1 MSRTKRSATLLLLA
15 GVLAVIFFLVTD
27 PAIGS
32 RYLYDGGQLRPVDA
46 VHTARPGTIF
56 GLAGSAAILGV
67 GAYLMTRKVR

>member
-15 GVLAVIFFLVTD
+15 GVLAVIFFLLTD
-27 PAIGS
+27 PALGS

-56 GLAGSAAILGV
+56 GLIGSGGILGV
-67 GAYLMTRKVR
+67 GGYLMTRQVK